1 MNYQPTTWQWQS
13 LAGAGGR
20 RNSQGVFVEEDVY
33 LPIKIRP
40 FYCSSIVWSGD
51 IPSSVEEQ
59 YGKCNFFQL
68 CLIINIALLR
78 CKAPVLLRS
87 CQEGLADT
95 SVHLSDIRGQYSN
108 DAVMGG
114 GRQGVVVVV

>member
-1 MNYQPTTWQWQS
+1 MVLPGGKDMNYQPTTWQWQS

-68 CLIINIALLR
+68 CLLTLLYFVAKHQ
-78 CKAPVLLRS
+78 C
-87 CQEGLADT
+87 C
-95 SVHLSDIRGQYSN
+95 
-108 DAVMGG
+108 
-114 GRQGVVVVV
+114 